1 MKTAICIALLTSV
14 ASSAQI
20 TLQSKTSSVHI
31 DPHGF
36 RFSLDHDGR
45 NAAAANEQS
54 GLVINDLPVLEAQ
67 PEKCGPA
74 ICHFRV
80 STAKGHV
87 AQVTVELTGY
97 HVTMTVIPTAYP
109 AKVLLRT
116 AGLAPSYGL
125 GDRASE
131 DHRDNTDLTGLVDDH
146 LLAGRRYT
154 RLTSNFVIFPKQG
167 LAEILPDPHVKLLHL
182 TSSEN
187 AQGVVAA
194 VAPIVMHYFLGTP
207 RKIYA
212 DFLDM
217 RNHDGYPVLM
227 PKYEMFG
234 VGWEAF
240 GALGWDTNQ
249 ATVRESVDHY
259 RSLGFPLS
267 WAVIG
272 SGFWPEPD
280 NFHETTSFGLI
291 DKQKYPDMQGLL
303 KHFHDETLKV
313 LFGLRITFITTGPY
327 SAEGVE
333 RGYFLQEDGH
343 AKVFDLAWPKLPCY
357 VLDAQNPAAVSW
369 YLDLV
374 KKWKALGVDGFKE
387 DMFGFSKYDFRDDK
401 LDPVNQKLMQQGYDL
416 VERNGYITSDGD
428 LHRIDDFNFDQDQDR
443 GPVNS
448 LALAYAGLPIIF
460 PDIVGGTFGEGHF
473 DTKVTP
479 RMETYFMRES
489 QWAAL
494 HSSMAVGQPPW
505 SFKNPHV
512 GEVMLQAAR
521 LHERLRPY
529 IYSQAVRFVHEG
541 YPWTMAPL
549 PVAYPNEPGSYG
561 RENKADR
568 GYEWMIGDALLAT
581 PLYGDDYA
589 TATSRNIYL
598 PEGTWVDY
606 DTGQH
611 FTGPT
616 LLKDYSMP
624 IGKTPLFVG
633 GTGILLETK
642 SGVDTVRIF
651 PINRHT
657 TTELWGKDAKSHSTI
672 TTNVKQWTKLTV
684 IDSTAGTTIPTTQN
698 GEVTEFAFTAGHN
711 YRIQ

>member
-1 MKTAICIALLTSV
+1 MALLAWAT
-14 ASSAQI
+14 ASAQI
-20 TLQSKTSSVHI
+20 TLKSESASVHI
-31 DPHGF
+31 DERGF
-36 RFSLDHDGR
+36 RFSLDHDGQS
-45 NAAAANEQS
+45 AAAAHAQS
-54 GLVINDLPVLEAQ
+54 GLVINDLPVLMAK
-67 PEKCGPA
+67 PGRCSPST
-74 ICHFRV
+74 CHFNV
-80 STAKGHV
+80 STSKGD
-87 AQVTVELTGY
+87 AAEVTVELTGY
-97 HVTMTVIPTAYP
+97 HVTVTVVPAAYP

-116 AGLAPSYGL
+116 AGIAPSYGV

-167 LAEILPDPHVKLLHL
+167 MAEILPDPHVKLLHL
-182 TSSEN
+182 TDSEN
-187 AQGVVAA
+187 AQGVMAA
-194 VAPIVMHYFLGTP
+194 SAPVVMHYFLGTP
-207 RKIYA
+207 RQIYA
-212 DFLDM
+212 EFLAM
-217 RNHDGYPVLM
+217 RNDDGYPVMM

-249 ATVRESVDHY
+249 KTVRESVDRY

-272 SGFWPEPD
+272 SGFWPASEE
-280 NFHETTSFGLI
+280 FHETTSFGLI
-291 DKQKYPDMQGLL
+291 DKQRYSDMTGLL
-303 KHFHDETLKV
+303 QHFHDEGLKV

-327 SAEGVE
+327 SAEGVKH
-333 RGYFLQEDGH
+333 GYFLKEDGH
-343 AKVFDLAWPKLPCY
+343 AKIFDLAWPKRPCY

-369 YLDLV
+369 YLELV

-387 DMFGFSKYDFRDDK
+387 DMFGFSKYDLRDDK
-401 LDPVNQKLMQQGYDL
+401 LDPINQKLMQQGYDL

-448 LALAYAGLPIIF
+448 LALAYAGLPLIF

-479 RMETYFMRES
+479 RMETYFMREAE
-489 QWAAL
+489 WAAL

-505 SFKNPHV
+505 SFKNPRV
-512 GEVMLQAAR
+512 GEVMLQATR

-549 PVAYPNEPGSYG
+549 PVAYPNEPVAYG
-561 RENKADR
+561 RENKTDR

-581 PLYGDDYA
+581 PLYGDDYETA
-589 TATSRNIYL
+589 TARNIYL
-598 PEGTWVDY
+598 PQGIWIDY
-606 DTGQH
+606 DSGEH
-611 FTGPT
+611 FSGPT
-616 LLKDYSMP
+616 LLKNYAMP

-633 GTGILLETK
+633 GTGVLLEET
-642 SGVDTVRIF
+642 SAGDILRIF
-651 PINRHT
+651 PVKRDA
-657 TTELWGKDAKSHSTI
+657 TTELWGRDAKAHSTI
-672 TTNVKQWTKLTV
+672 TMDVKDWKKLTV
-684 IDSTAGTTIPTTQN
+684 IDTTSGAAVPTTQH
-698 GEVTEFAFTAGHN
+698 GEATEFPFTAGHD